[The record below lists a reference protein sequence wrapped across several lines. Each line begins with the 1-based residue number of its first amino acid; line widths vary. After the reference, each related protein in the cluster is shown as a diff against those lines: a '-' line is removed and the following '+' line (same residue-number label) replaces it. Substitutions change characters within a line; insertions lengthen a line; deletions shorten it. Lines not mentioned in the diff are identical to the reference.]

1 MSTKVVIEHSTLDR
15 LRSAAAGARGLLTAL
30 QYFHP
35 QFAHSTVRETL
46 ADLEAALEAAREFD
60 YQEE

>member
-1 MSTKVVIEHSTLDR
+1 MKVVIEHSKLDR
-15 LRSAAAGARGLLTAL
+15 LRSAAAGARGVLTAL

-46 ADLEAALEAAREFD
+46 ADLESALEDARD
-60 YQEE
+60 YEYTEGVR